1 MSDDSWSLSFAKYL
15 ELKFHS
21 QQCLCRALPNCSH
34 CLNKDFIQFFVYNK
48 TVASFEYVKKLF
60 FSNLN

>member
-1 MSDDSWSLSFAKYL
+1 MTPVVPVSDDTWSYSFAKYL

-21 QQCLCRALPNCSH
+21 QKSLCRALPDCSH

-48 TVASFEYVKKLF
+48 TIASFEYGI
-60 FSNLN
+60 

>member
-1 MSDDSWSLSFAKYL
+1 MPLSDDTWSFSFAKYL

-21 QQCLCRALPNCSH
+21 QPCSCRALSNCDH

-48 TVASFEYVKKLF
+48 IIASFEYV
-60 FSNLN
+60 

>member
-1 MSDDSWSLSFAKYL
+1 MSDDTWSFSFAKYL

-21 QQCLCRALPNCSH
+21 QPCSCRAMPNCNH

-48 TVASFEYVKKLF
+48 IIATFEYVKFLL
-60 FSNLN
+60 SVLN